1 VDPPTPIGSPGRV
14 GSQTLEAPL
23 RKGLARPDIAL
34 WHSERLGGMPK
45 HIEGEL
51 TVGDD
56 AFAIVISRYN
66 EMVTRRLLDGALA
79 TFQHHGVP
87 DERITVAWV
96 PGSFEIPIVADR
108 LARSGGFAAVCCLGA
123 VVQGETSHHEYINQ
137 QVSRAIMETAVFS
150 GVPVLFGVL
159 TCPTMELAMERAG
172 GTAGN
177 KGSEC
182 ALAAIEMVN
191 LLRKVPRG
199 RSGTGSSGV

>member
-1 VDPPTPIGSPGRV
+1 MGALLVPR
-14 GSQTLEAPL
+14 
-23 RKGLARPDIAL
+23 LAGAEVAL
-34 WHSERLGGMPK
+34 WHCERLCGMPK

-56 AFAIVISRYN
+56 AFAIVVSRYN

-79 TFQHHGVP
+79 TFKHHGVP

-137 QVSRAIMETAVFS
+137 QVSRAIMETAVSS

-159 TCPTMELAMERAG
+159 TCPTMELAMQRAG

-182 ALAAIEMVN
+182 ALAAIEMTN
-191 LLRKVPRG
+191 LLKRIPRG
-199 RSGTGSSGV
+199 RSAIGSSGA